1 MLERLIYQSRAC
13 WPTPESAL
21 DYILGVSVWKNA
33 KLGVT
38 GALGFTGGHYV
49 QLLEGPP
56 PSLDLL
62 LASLQ
67 ADPRHAELDILFRV
81 ETPRRLLPD
90 WSMARIDLQRYGAD
104 TLRSLAHRDGLALTL
119 LLANLVLAGATT
131 TA

>member
-1 MLERLIYQSRAC
+1 MLERLIYRSRAC
-13 WPTPESAL
+13 RPRPEAAL
-21 DYILGVSVWKNA
+21 DDILGISVWKNA

-49 QLLEGPP
+49 QLLEGAP

-67 ADPRHAELDILFRV
+67 ADPRHSELDILFCV

-90 WSMARIDLQRYGAD
+90 WSLARIDLERYGAD
-104 TLRSLAHRDGLALTL
+104 TLRSLDHRDGLALTL
-119 LLANLVLAGATT
+119 LLANLVVGGATT